1 MFSDDYGLCPPGN
14 LDTAPDSLLWQQPA
28 GNSRPQQQPDYLAQ
42 SPLTPPVEMDE
53 VSQQTYRTPVNG
65 SSRSGRNAH
74 AMSPRCAPYLT
85 PSTLLR
91 GPSCPGHMDYRSPQ
105 ALSYLRSAQT
115 SSAPSTS
122 LMATPQQLLA
132 RPKMATAPTRA
143 STRSLAAAH
152 KGKPR
157 TRRPP
162 LKRPDSTPPT
172 KSSRIPHSVVER
184 RYRDKLRSQLDAL
197 TSKVPVLKES
207 YPCSLDIED
216 SSRSM
221 KGPSKAVVIS
231 AATKHIERLEAENV
245 RSVDFV
251 KSLQDQIV
259 GLQRLVRCDE
269 RSVLRYLQGLQI
281 PTLQE
286 LG

>member
-1 MFSDDYGLCPPGN
+1 MFSDDYGLCLPGN

-28 GNSRPQQQPDYLAQ
+28 GNSRPPQQPDYLAQ
-42 SPLTPPVEMDE
+42 SPLTPPMEMDE
-53 VSQQTYRTPVNG
+53 VSHQMHRTLVNG
-65 SSRSGRNAH
+65 SSRSGRYAH
-74 AMSPRCAPYLT
+74 AMNPPCAPYLT

-91 GPSCPGHMDYRSPQ
+91 GPSCPGDMDYGSPQ
-105 ALSYLRSAQT
+105 APSYLRSAQT

-122 LMATPQQLLA
+122 LVATPQQLPA

-143 STRSLAAAH
+143 RTRSLAAAH
-152 KGKPR
+152 EGKSR
-157 TRRPP
+157 TCRQP
-162 LKRPDSTPPT
+162 LKRPDLTPPT

-184 RYRDKLRSQLDAL
+184 RYRNNIRSQLDAL

-231 AATKHIERLEAENV
+231 AATRYIERLDAENM
-245 RSVDFV
+245 RSVEFV

-259 GLQRLVRCDE
+259 GLQSLVRCDE
-269 RSVLRYLQGLQI
+269 RSVLKYLQGLQI
-281 PTLQE
+281 PALQE